1 MEWALKRT
9 DFLWVYRRM
18 PTQIGADPR
27 IEDHA
32 NSSATAKR
40 KRRVLIRRKPHI
52 TLGYS
57 TLTGL
62 YALDYFR
69 DSHRTLA
76 ARLYR
81 PRRRGLYPSA
91 SRNRSDCFNHQA
103 SAGQS
108 AVMSRT
114 PTIAI
119 FRNESS

>member
-1 MEWALKRT
+1 MRT
-9 DFLWVYRRM
+9 LLQQQKEKGGFLFV
-18 PTQIGADPR
+18 G
-27 IEDHA
+27 
-32 NSSATAKR
+32 N
-40 KRRVLIRRKPHI
+40 L

-57 TLTGL
+57 TLTGRL

-108 AVMSRT
+108 AVMSRM
-114 PTIAI
+114 PAIAI

>member
-1 MEWALKRT
+1 
-9 DFLWVYRRM
+9 M
-18 PTQIGADPR
+18 PIQIGADPR

-40 KRRVLIRRKPHI
+40 KRRVLIRRKLHI

-57 TLTGL
+57 TLTGRL

-81 PRRRGLYPSA
+81 PCRRGLYPSA
-91 SRNRSDCFNHQA
+91 SRNRSDCLNHQA
-103 SAGQS
+103 STGQS
-108 AVMSRT
+108 AVMPRT
-114 PTIAI
+114 LTIAI
-119 FRNESS
+119 LRNESS